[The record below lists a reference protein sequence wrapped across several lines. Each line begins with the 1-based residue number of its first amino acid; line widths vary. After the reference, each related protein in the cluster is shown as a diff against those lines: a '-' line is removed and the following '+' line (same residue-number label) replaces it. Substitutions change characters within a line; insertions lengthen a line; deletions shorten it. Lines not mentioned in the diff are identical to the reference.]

1 MPKTISL
8 RLDQSKMQIITYVWL
23 TFFGYLCIGLPLDIL
38 PIFIHKNLGYSEIVA
53 GIIISL
59 QYIATFLVRGL
70 AGKMVD
76 TKGPKLAV
84 LISMSSF
91 LVSGILLF
99 VAFQFE
105 EARMISLILLAITRL
120 IAGCA

>member
-1 MPKTISL
+1 
-8 RLDQSKMQIITYVWL
+8 
-23 TFFGYLCIGLPLDIL
+23 
-38 PIFIHKNLGYSEIVA
+38 
-53 GIIISL
+53 
-59 QYIATFLVRGL
+59 
-70 AGKMVD
+70 MVD

-105 EARMISLILLAITRL
+105 EAQMISLILLAITRL
-120 IAGCA
+120 ITWLC